1 MAEERQKPD
10 WRTPRAQ
17 AKPDWRTPIEA
28 ILAAAKGAE
37 QKIAEILAIARRSA
51 RRSLDRDQADDIA
64 QEIAIKAW
72 EQLQA
77 KPESID
83 FSQPLPPLVHLW
95 VGRTIL
101 DRLKSDR
108 CRVLRGEQFTEAS
121 IGKLEQQFDP
131 TAELERSE
139 LANVVAE
146 TLRKQPTVRRE
157 IWVQVHDQDFSYAE
171 VAERRGI
178 SVKTV
183 QEHLYRAQRAIRA
196 DVTAY
201 LETSQ

>member
-1 MAEERQKPD
+1 MAEERQKHD
-10 WRTPRAQ
+10 QREAGDR

-37 QKIAEILAIARRSA
+37 QKIAEILSIARRSA

-83 FSQPLPPLVHLW
+83 FSQPLAPLVHMW
-95 VGRTIL
+95 VGQTIL
-101 DRLKSDR
+101 NRLKSDR
-108 CRVLRGEQFTEAS
+108 HRLSRGEQFTEAS
-121 IGKLEQQFDP
+121 IGKLAQQFDP

-139 LANVVAE
+139 LANVVAG
-146 TLRKQPTVRRE
+146 TLRKQPKVRRE

-171 VAERRGI
+171 VAARRGI